1 METTVFLISAAI
13 VLAGGVGVIISRNP
27 VHAALSLVATLFG
40 VAVLF
45 VAQEA
50 HLLAAIQVIVYTGA
64 IVVLILFV
72 LMLLGVD
79 RAEDLEVEP
88 LVGQRFL
95 AITVGV
101 AIVAIVGSVLLIP
114 VLDDPVDGASV
125 EEMVV
130 TGQRTLTEPVET
142 ADIDVSPSDA
152 EATEL
157 ADDSNIAR
165 IGRVLFTD
173 YAVAFQITAA
183 LLTIAV
189 VGAVLLSRRPASYE
203 PLPPEPVDESDDD
216 ESDDD
221 ESDESDGRD
230 DAEVTT

>member
-1 METTVFLISAAI
+1 METAVFLISAAI
-13 VLAGGVGVIISRNP
+13 VLAGGLGVIISRSP
-27 VHAALSLVATLFG
+27 VHAALSLVGTLFG

-50 HLLAAIQVIVYTGA
+50 HFLAAVQVIVYTGA

-79 RAEDLEVEP
+79 RVEDLSTEP

-95 AITVGV
+95 AVLIGV
-101 AIVAIVGSVLLIP
+101 AIVAIIGSVLLIP
-114 VLDDPVDGASV
+114 VLDDPLGRDDASV
-125 EEMVV
+125 ESLVV
-130 TGQRTLTEPVET
+130 TGQRTATEPVEAPEVET
-142 ADIDVSPSDA
+142 SPTDEEAD
-152 EATEL
+152 EAL
-157 ADDSNIAR
+157 DDSNIAR
-165 IGRVLFTD
+165 IGRILFTD

-203 PLPPEPVDESDDD
+203 PLPPEPVDETAGADPDAED
-216 ESDDD
+216 
-221 ESDESDGRD
+221 SDE
-230 DAEVTT
+230 AEVSN